1 MDPDFG
7 PLSVLYCWQSIVLAV
22 GVSTGTHGVKRLVDF
37 QLGGKDARK
46 SLVFFQSIFLP
57 ATPIVL
63 GALIGAFVPL
73 WPEPLTAYIATN
85 ALTGIKAKLV
95 LAGYGAA
102 VGQFA
107 DYAWSR
113 YSSLLDG
120 VKAKNA
126 DARAA
131 EAAVTTSAVLASVQ
145 ATAPAPVITEV
156 DPVVSPA
163 TPVTAGEAPATDAVV
178 PPAIPPV
185 A

>member
-7 PLSVLYCWQSIVLAV
+7 PLSVLYCWQSVVLAV
-22 GVSTGTHGVKRLVDF
+22 GVSTGTHGVKALVDF
-37 QLGGKDARK
+37 QLGGKGARK
-46 SLVFFQSIFLP
+46 SQVFFQSIFLP

-63 GALIGAFVPL
+63 GALIGAFIPL
-73 WPEPLTAYIATN
+73 WPEPLTAYIAAN

-113 YSSLLDG
+113 YSSLLEG

-126 DARAA
+126 AAREA
-131 EAAVTTSAVLASVQ
+131 EAVATAAVLAVN
-145 ATAPAPVITEV
+145 PA
-156 DPVVSPA
+156 A
-163 TPVTAGEAPATDAVV
+163 TPAELANTLPSTPPV
-178 PPAIPPV
+178 PPTIPPV

>member
-7 PLSVLYCWQSIVLAV
+7 PLSVLYCWQSVVLAV

-73 WPEPLTAYIATN
+73 WPEALTAYIATN
-85 ALTGIKAKLV
+85 SLTGIKAKLV

-126 DARAA
+126 AAREA
-131 EAAVTTSAVLASVQ
+131 EAVATAAVLAVN
-145 ATAPAPVITEV
+145 PA
-156 DPVVSPA
+156 A
-163 TPVTAGEAPATDAVV
+163 TPAELANTLPSTPPV
-178 PPAIPPV
+178 PPTIPPV